1 MAGPKPMRIEFGIH
15 YRLESCVVLRS
26 TCILIWQWRGVPCK
40 NLPESLSWSA
50 SCGSLS
56 APSSRTHRRKSGQP
70 FWPVTTLPTLHFKAV
85 QKLLSDLSTEIQRSA
100 VRPVSR
106 QFWPKQKQTSAG
118 PARIEWGFHAT
129 FHQRLLFDFRYL
141 PTESSRTFFRF
152 LTSADNKV
160 GGYSSVLFKW
170 EFFIQMRATN
180 LPHPLSIAPLFWWKE
195 RGIKGSSHLNEN
207 LSLE

>member
-1 MAGPKPMRIEFGIH
+1 MCSYLAM
-15 YRLESCVVLRS
+15 
-26 TCILIWQWRGVPCK
+26 TRGVLFK

-50 SCGSLS
+50 SCARLS

-70 FWPVTTLPTLHFKAV
+70 FWPVTALPTLHFKAV

-106 QFWPKQKQTSAG
+106 QFWPKQKQTSAR

-129 FHQRLLFDFRYL
+129 FHQRLLFDFQYL

-180 LPHPLSIAPLFWWKE
+180 LPPSSLYCPSFLVEGKRHKRQLSFEWKSLIWI
-195 RGIKGSSHLNEN
+195 GHYSTN
-207 LSLE
+207 L